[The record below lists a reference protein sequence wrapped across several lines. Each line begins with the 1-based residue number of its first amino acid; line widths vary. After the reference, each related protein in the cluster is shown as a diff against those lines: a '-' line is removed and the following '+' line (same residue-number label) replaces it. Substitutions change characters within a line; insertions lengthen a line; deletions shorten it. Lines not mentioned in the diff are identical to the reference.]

1 MLGVLDLDGGDLA
14 VRRRE
19 RLLLG
24 LLALQ
29 PGTPVGLADIE
40 DWLWPGVAGDH
51 RRQLQVSASRLR
63 KALRDHGTSAELVS
77 HGAAYEL
84 QAGPDDLDAVRA
96 RRLLARAEQ
105 LEGDEGAGEQ
115 RLALLDEA
123 LALWR
128 GPVLADLPELGL
140 HPGLTELADLR
151 LVVRERWAGVALEA
165 GQAERVAAVLAAGDL
180 LELGSEAAVAHLVVA
195 LYRSGRPLD
204 ALATCHRYAGRLRDE
219 RGLDPGPALEELE
232 LGLLTHD
239 GSLNAPAASGA
250 PAPAGPVTEVRRRL
264 ADEVGQEADLVQR
277 ARVAAEEARRGRS
290 HAEARLHLEQALGHC
305 PPDDDATRFELL
317 AGLADVRRRLADEG
331 YRDLLVEMEG
341 LADRARGSIAVDR
354 RVRAALVQ
362 REVGWHGLCGEPA
375 PDLEAYERAREP
387 LDRHDPRWAVLTA
400 DMAAVVHHTA
410 LDDRRTAWYE
420 EALAAARDH
429 GDDATLRRVLADAI
443 VLDEPG
449 QAARRAALA
458 AELLERAEAAGDLEQ
473 AHLGSR
479 IALLAALDRGDLA
492 VLEQSWRTMAR
503 TAEELR
509 QPAYRWAALA
519 WSASVELHCGRLA
532 SAEERAH
539 RAYTLG
545 IEGGLGE
552 TRTTWLFSGQ
562 LGELRRLQGRF
573 AELLPMIEAAAVDD
587 VDHHPYA
594 PWRAALPL
602 ALVEAGRRREATN
615 GLGQVMAERHPF
627 AVGQAWG
634 TEALCA
640 VETAAALG
648 DAGTARK
655 VYEAVVDRS
664 EAWASSGAAG
674 AGPVATT
681 LGIAAATF
689 GDDDAATAH
698 LVRAADAARRAG
710 APVYEAQARAHLAR
724 VLARSVDA
732 DDRRRAADE
741 AAAARAEGAGRGAG
755 LVVRLADEVLA
766 TG

>member
-1 MLGVLDLDGGDLA
+1 MLGVLALDGGDLA

-19 RLLLG
+19 RV
-24 LLALQ
+24 LLALLALEA
-29 PGTPVGLADIE
+29 GRPVGLAAIE
-40 DWLWPGVAGDH
+40 DWLWPGGAGDH

-63 KALRDHGTSAELVS
+63 KALRDHGESAELVS

-96 RRLLARAEQ
+96 RHLLARADE
-105 LEGDEGAGEQ
+105 LEGDD

-123 LALWR
+123 LGLWR

-140 HPGLTELADLR
+140 HPGLAELVALG
-151 LVVRERWAGVALEA
+151 LAVRERWAAAALEA
-165 GQAERVAAVLAAGDL
+165 GQAERVATVLAADDL
-180 LELGSEAAVAHLVVA
+180 LELGSEAAVGHLVLA

-204 ALATCHRYAGRLRDE
+204 ALATCHRYAARLRDE
-219 RGLDPGPALEELE
+219 RGLDPGPELQALE

-239 GSLNAPAASGA
+239 GSLNPPTATSGPAA
-250 PAPAGPVTEVRRRL
+250 PGPLVEVRRRL
-264 ADEVGQEADLVQR
+264 ADEAGQEADLVQR
-277 ARVAAEEARRGRS
+277 AWVAAEEARRGHS
-290 HAEARLHLEQALGHC
+290 YAEARLHLEQALGHC

-331 YRDLLVEMEG
+331 YRDLLVEMDG
-341 LADRARGSIAVDR
+341 LADRASGSTAVDR
-354 RVRAALVQ
+354 RVRTALAQ
-362 REVGWHGLCGEPA
+362 REVGWHGLCGEPE

-387 LDRHDPRWAVLTA
+387 LDRQDPRWAVLTA

-410 LDDRRTAWYE
+410 LDARRTAWYE
-420 EALAAARDH
+420 AALAAARQH

-449 QAARRAALA
+449 QSARRAALA
-458 AELLERAEAAGDLEQ
+458 AELVERAEAAGDLEQ
-473 AHLGSR
+473 EHLGSR
-479 IALLAALDRGDLA
+479 IALLAALDQGDLA

-519 WSASVELHCGRLA
+519 WSASVELHCGRLH

-552 TRTTWLFSGQ
+552 TRATWLFSGQ

-573 AELLPMIEAAAVDD
+573 GELLPMIEAAVVDE

-602 ALVEAGRRREATN
+602 ALVEAGRHREATA
-615 GLGQVMAERHPF
+615 GLAQVMAERHPF
-627 AVGQAWG
+627 ALGQAWG

-640 VETAAALG
+640 AEVAAVLG

-655 VYEAVVDRS
+655 VYEAVVDRAGS
-664 EAWASSGAAG
+664 WASSGAAG

-689 GDDDAATAH
+689 GDDEAASAHLASAVDAAH
-698 LVRAADAARRAG
+698 RAG
-710 APVYEAQARAHLAR
+710 APVYEAQARAQLAR
-724 VLARSVDA
+724 VLARSADP

-741 AAAARAEGAGRGAG
+741 AAAARAEGAWRGAG